1 MYISVQGLQDAQQ
14 DNLKM
19 IRALR
24 PSTGLGQAVRGAI
37 SDLHRYAVM
46 ITHVDTGTLRA
57 SHRIAFGE
65 SYGGAEASISIDE
78 NAVNPRTGQHAV
90 EYGPV
95 EHARWG
101 GGHAFY
107 GRTYEERGDRAV
119 DVGMSALIRS
129 LD

>member
-1 MYISVQGLQDAQQ
+1 MQVSIQGLQDAQQ
-14 DNLKM
+14 DNAKM

-24 PSTGLGQAVRGAI
+24 PSTGLGQAVRGTI
-37 SDLHRYAVM
+37 SDLHRYAV
-46 ITHVDTGTLRA
+46 IVTHVDTGALRA
-57 SHRIAFGE
+57 SHRMAFGE

-78 NAVNPRTGQHAV
+78 GARNPRTGKRTS

-95 EHARWG
+95 EHARG
-101 GGHAFY
+101 GAHAFY
-107 GRTYEERGDRAV
+107 ERTYEERGDRAV